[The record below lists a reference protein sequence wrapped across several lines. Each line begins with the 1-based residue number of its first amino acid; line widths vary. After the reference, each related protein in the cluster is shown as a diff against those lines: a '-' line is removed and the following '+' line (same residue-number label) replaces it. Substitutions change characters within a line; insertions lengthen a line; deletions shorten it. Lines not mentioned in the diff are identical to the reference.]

1 MTENVQAKIIAI
13 DARINLLAAR
23 TNGMNGNIIKKLQ
36 RQKRNLL
43 VKINNLIN

>member
-1 MTENVQAKIIAI
+1 MTENIQAKVTAI

-23 TNGMNGNIIKKLQ
+23 QNGLNGNIIKKLK

-43 VKINNLIN
+43 AKA

>member
-1 MTENVQAKIIAI
+1 MTENIQAKIVAI

-23 TNGMNGNIIKKLQ
+23 ANGLNGNIIKKLK

-43 VKINNLIN
+43 AKV

>member
-1 MTENVQAKIIAI
+1 MTENVQAKIAAL

-23 TNGMNGNIIKKLQ
+23 ANGLNGNIIKKLK

-43 VKINNLIN
+43 AKV

>member
-1 MTENVQAKIIAI
+1 MTENVQAKITAI

-23 TNGMNGNIIKKLQ
+23 GNGLNSNIIKKLK

-43 VKINNLIN
+43 AKV